1 MQQLLSL
8 TSFAVQHA
16 AHAPSSGLLS
26 ALAARANP
34 MLPQAATV
42 ALQTR
47 FASKKQG
54 GSTRNHR
61 GQNPKNLG
69 FKMASGQVAIPGNI
83 ILRQRGR
90 RWHPGNWV
98 GIGRDFTL
106 YALRQGRIKMHRCP
120 LRKRK
125 WVYLELMEGQEAG
138 KGLQQEQ
145 GLQLTA
151 GEGL

>member
-1 MQQLLSL
+1 
-8 TSFAVQHA
+8 
-16 AHAPSSGLLS
+16 
-26 ALAARANP
+26 
-34 MLPQAATV
+34 MLPQAATA

-54 GSTRNHR
+54 GSTQNHR

-69 FKMASGQVAIPGNI
+69 FKMASGQIAIPGNI

-106 YALRQGRIKMHRCP
+106 YALRRGRIKMYRCP
-120 LRKRK
+120 LRQRK
-125 WVYLELMEGQEAG
+125 WVYLELMEDAAAEA
-138 KGLQQEQ
+138 QDAVDQ
-145 GLQLTA
+145 A
-151 GEGL
+151 GEGSQQATQVAGAS